1 MTKITKIMLAVITSV
16 ALSTASFAGELSVTG
31 GAKATYSIMS
41 SDGAL
46 SAQNEQGKGLGL
58 TNEFTLGASGELDNG
73 YTWNYAIDMDN
84 GGTQDDGKLTVGLG
98 GLGTVGVFISEGNLS
113 TKYKFDASAYGVG
126 SDTGYGGSATTA
138 DTMQYGSGIHLYNNV
153 QYHTPADL
161 LPYSTTFKVAHSPGG
176 DGDSTATASGNA
188 RGTGSEASQSVTQ
201 YQITTAPVEGLYVGL
216 SYLTKD
222 SNASFQEYET
232 GSAVVKYT
240 YGAFTA
246 GYGQTR
252 IAPDI
257 EAMATGLAII
267 NRYDNTAFS
276 LGYKVNDDLSVSYT
290 EEDSERS
297 ISTQGAIT
305 HNVGSGDNVIMNI
318 SAIQAAYTMG
328 GMTLSISQ
336 KEVDNDSY
344 TNKKDMKETLFAVAM
359 AF

>member
-41 SDGAL
+41 SDGL
-46 SAQNEQGKGLGL
+46 SSQNEQGKGLGL

-73 YTWNYAIDMDN
+73 YAWNYAIDMDN
-84 GGTQDDGKLTVGLG
+84 GGTQDDGQLTVKLND
-98 GLGTVGVFISEGNLS
+98 LGTVGVFISEGNLS
-113 TKYKFDASAYGVG
+113 TKYMFDASAYGVG
-126 SDTGYGGSATTA
+126 SDTGYAGSATTA
-138 DTMQYGSGIHLYNNV
+138 DIMQYGSGIHLYNNV

-161 LPYSTTFKVAHSPGG
+161 LPYSTSFKVAYSPGG
-176 DGDSTATASGNA
+176 DGDASAVSSGNA

-201 YQITTAPVEGLYVGL
+201 YQLTTAPITGLNIGL

-222 SNASFQEYET
+222 SNASYQEYET
-232 GSAVVKYT
+232 GSAAVKYT

-246 GYGQTR
+246 GYAQTR

-267 NRYDNTAFS
+267 NRYDNMAFS

-305 HNVGSGDNVIMNI
+305 HNIGSGDNVIMNI
-318 SAIQAAYTMG
+318 STIQAAYTMG
-328 GMTLSISQ
+328 GMTLSLSQ
-336 KEVDNDSY
+336 KDVENDSY
-344 TNKKDMKETLFAVAM
+344 TNKKDMKEMLFAVAM